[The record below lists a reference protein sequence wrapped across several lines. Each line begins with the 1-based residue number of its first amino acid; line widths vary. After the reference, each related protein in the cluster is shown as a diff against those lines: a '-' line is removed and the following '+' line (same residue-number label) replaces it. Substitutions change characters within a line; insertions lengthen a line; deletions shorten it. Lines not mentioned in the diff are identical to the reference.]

1 MTAPTPSHP
10 ARRVFC
16 LRWAPRV
23 VNVPAMRVELDALIE
38 AETAALREELAARNE
53 TIDALNQR
61 VGELEA
67 RITSLENIAW
77 GLS

>member
-1 MTAPTPSHP
+1 MTAPSPSHP

-16 LRWAPRV
+16 LRWVARV
-23 VNVPAMRVELDALIE
+23 ANAPAMRVELDALID
-38 AETAALREELAARNE
+38 AETAALREELAARNQ
-53 TIDALNQR
+53 TIAELNR
-61 VGELEA
+61 RIGELEA